1 MAWNA
6 VKEEEYRQARQAA
19 GWRWVAYVLTFVG
32 LAIVPLGLEMAGRV
46 GQDDDLQGLVGV
58 LGFIAALILLLAI
71 LMDLPAE
78 KAAKKAKLLRAEK
91 LASVDLQ

>member
-19 GWRWVAYVLTFVG
+19 GWRWVAYFLTLVG
-32 LAIVPLGLEMAGRV
+32 LVTIPAGGYILDRFGSDATPGDV
-46 GQDDDLQGLVGV
+46 WGV
-58 LGFIAALILLLAI
+58 FGFIAAMILLLAI
-71 LMDLPAE
+71 LIDLPAE

-91 LASVDLQ
+91 QASVDLQ